1 MANRSRTLRWTASA
15 LPPSLQTGLVGP
27 GAPFEMRDEPVLG
40 VPCATF
46 LRRRPN
52 VREALLH
59 SATEQG
65 GLDYL
70 VGPETRLSFADT
82 AASAARV
89 ARHLRDELGVQQGD
103 RVAIAAANSL
113 AYAVTWWAVVSAGAV
128 AVGLNGWWAAP
139 ELAYGI
145 DITAP
150 KVVLGDATRLA
161 RLADVAVRPGM
172 PLVDLDALVAEV
184 DRASGETPALP
195 EVPIGEDDPLTV
207 LFTSGTTGRP
217 KGAVLSH
224 RNACH
229 VALAVGLGAAL
240 AALGAGSPAR
250 ADGGQPTSL
259 LTSPLFHVSG
269 TLPLV
274 LGAFFGSKL
283 VLPAPGAWGE
293 TRHLELTEEH
303 GVTSWSGVPTQLWR
317 LLQHPQLDRYDLSA
331 LRAFGG
337 GGAMFPPELRRLAAT
352 RLPAVHLGTGYGMSE
367 TFGSGTRLSG
377 SVAEEHP
384 GSVGV
389 VEPGNEIRVIGPDG
403 DVLGEGDVGEVCI
416 RGASVFLGYW
426 DDPAATAAALG
437 EDRWYRT
444 GDFGRIVG
452 DVLYLESRMRD
463 LIIRGGENV
472 YPIEIENRLVAHP
485 DVDDACVVGVDH
497 LVLGQEVAAAIV
509 PRPGATVTSDAVR
522 AWVAEA
528 LAPFKVPTHVVTR
541 PSLPYTATGKLLKHE
556 VQAQIQAEVRA
567 ELAP

>member
-1 MANRSRTLRWTASA
+1 MASHPRTLRWDASA
-15 LPPSLQTGLVGP
+15 LPSSVQTGLVGP

-40 VPCATF
+40 VPCPTF
-46 LRRRPN
+46 VRRRGN
-52 VREALLH
+52 VREALQH
-59 SATEQG
+59 SATEQA

-70 VGPETRLSFADT
+70 VGPEARLSFADT
-82 AASAARV
+82 AASAARI
-89 ARHLRDELGVQQGD
+89 ARHLHDELGVRQGD

-128 AVGLNGWWAAP
+128 AVGLNGWWAPP

-145 DITAP
+145 DITSP
-150 KVVLGDATRLA
+150 KVVLGDAKRLTRLA
-161 RLADVAVRPGM
+161 AVGLRPVV
-172 PLVDLDALVAEV
+172 PLVDLDALVAEA
-184 DRASGETPALP
+184 DRASGENPALP
-195 EVPIGEDDPLTV
+195 EVPIDEDDPLAV

-229 VALAVGLGAAL
+229 VALSVGLGAAL
-240 AALGAGSPAR
+240 VAFGAGSPPPAPGR
-250 ADGGQPTSL
+250 QPTSL

-283 VLPAPGAWGE
+283 VLPETGAWDE
-293 TRHLELTEEH
+293 TRHLELTEHH
-303 GVTSWSGVPTQLWR
+303 GITSWSGVPTQLWR
-317 LLQHPQLDRYDLSA
+317 LLQHPHLDRYDLSG

-337 GGAMFPPELRRLAAT
+337 GGAMFPPELRRLAAAK
-352 RLPAVHLGTGYGMSE
+352 LPGVHLGTGYGMSE

-377 SVAEEHP
+377 PVADEHP

-403 DVLGEGDVGEVCI
+403 DVLGEGEVGEVCI
-416 RGASVFLGYW
+416 RGASVFVGYW
-426 DDPAATAAALG
+426 DDPAATAAVLG
-437 EDRWYRT
+437 DDRWYRT

-497 LVLGQEVAAAIV
+497 VVLGQEVAAAIV
-509 PRPGATVTSDAVR
+509 PRAGATVTADAVR

-528 LAPFKVPTHVVTR
+528 LAPFKVPSYVLPR

-556 VQAQIQAEVRA
+556 VQADVQAEVSA
-567 ELAP
+567 ELAH